1 MLTGMRYSHVIAGF
15 IAVLVGYAG
24 SAAIIFQASAA
35 AGATPAQ
42 ASSWMLALGLGCA
55 ISSVYLSLRH
65 KIPVLTAWSTPGAAL
80 LVVALPGTSLEQAV
94 GAFVFCG
101 VLLWLTGV
109 TGWFEKLS
117 ALIPDALANAMLAG
131 VLFKFGIGI
140 FTSIQMSPVFVAIMG
155 LTYVLARRWAAR
167 FAIPL
172 VLLVGLTFAVG
183 TGAFQGLANIPLTL
197 AKPVFVMPEANLS
210 VLIGV
215 GLPLY
220 LVTMSSQNMAG
231 VAVLRGA
238 GYRPPISSALSVTGG
253 LTAILAPFGGFAF
266 NLAAIT
272 AAICAG
278 EEAGADKA
286 KRYWAP
292 VISGVMYLL
301 LGLFGTTVVGFFL
314 AAPEVFV
321 ATLAGLAL
329 LPVIAASLSAAL
341 EGRATREAAL
351 VTFLTTVSG
360 ISFFGVAAPVW
371 ALLFGGAV
379 WVLSRR

>member
-35 AGATPAQ
+35 AGASPAQ
-42 ASSWMLALGLGCA
+42 AGSWMLALGLGCG
-55 ISSVYLSLRH
+55 ISSIYLSLRH

-101 VLLWLTGV
+101 ALLWLTGV

-140 FTSIQMSPVFVAIMG
+140 FTSIQMSPAFVAIMG
-155 LTYVLARRWAAR
+155 VTYVLARRWAAR
-167 FAIPL
+167 FAIPF
-172 VLLVGLTFAVG
+172 VLIVGLAFAVG
-183 TGAFQGLANIPLTL
+183 TGAFQGLADVPLTL
-197 AKPVFVMPEANLS
+197 AKPVFVMPEANVS

-215 GLPLY
+215 GVPLY
-220 LVTMSSQNMAG
+220 LVTMSSQNMPG

-238 GYRPPISSALSVTGG
+238 GYRPPISPALSVTGG
-253 LTAILAPFGGFAF
+253 LTAILAPFGGFAL

-278 EEAGADKA
+278 EEAGSDQS

-292 VISGVMYLL
+292 VVSGVMYLL
-301 LGLFGTTVVGFFL
+301 LGLFGTTVIGFFL

-341 EGRATREAAL
+341 EGNATREAAL

-379 WVLSRR
+379 WALSRR